1 MQQSSNDSIIMKS
14 SLGVKQ
20 TSIGEGP
27 KVWKYLP
34 FALVCYHNIEQ
45 PRKLKF
51 GSNFHNA
58 VK

>member
-1 MQQSSNDSIIMKS
+1 MSEDLLEDELMQQGSNDSIIRKP

-34 FALVCYHNIEQ
+34 FALVCYHNI
-45 PRKLKF
+45 KT
-51 GSNFHNA
+51 G
-58 VK
+58 